1 MLNSFMMHSYF
12 PPKCLDL
19 YGGLVQENGFM
30 ISFLSL
36 KCHTLPTIKKKYFA
50 LSVFVTEFR

>member
-1 MLNSFMMHSYF
+1 MMHSYF
-12 PPKCLDL
+12 PPKSLDL